1 MVMYKTIM
9 ITGASGYIGSWTV
22 KELLEKGFTVRA
34 CVRDKSNTGKVQHLV
49 DLEKKTPGKLEL
61 WEADLLKEGSFDA
74 VAKGC
79 DAIFHMASPFTLR
92 FKDAQNDL
100 IKPALQGTKNVLNAA
115 SRSGTVRKVILTSS
129 IVAIYGD
136 NIDMKEKGLAEFTE
150 ADFNT
155 TSTLTHQPYAYS
167 KVLAEKEAWKM
178 AEAQNQWKLV
188 VMNPAFVMGPM
199 LSAASDS
206 ESLQFMKDMLGGK
219 YRTGGAD
226 LYFAFVDVRDV
237 AKAHRLALENDRAE
251 GRFILCSVTKEFMEV
266 AAIIRN
272 KYDKQFK
279 LPVMKTPTFMLYL
292 IGWMFGLS
300 LRFVHRNM
308 GHPVQLNNSKSM
320 RELGMTYI
328 PFERTIADMV
338 DRMISLHLTPLRGGR
353 GETP

>member
-1 MVMYKTIM
+1 M
-9 ITGASGYIGSWTV
+9 
-22 KELLEKGFTVRA
+22 EKGYTVRA
-34 CVRDKSNTGKVQHLV
+34 CVRDKNNAGKVQHLL
-49 DLEKKTPGKLEL
+49 DLANDTPGKLEL

-92 FKDAQNDL
+92 FKDAQKDL
-100 IKPALQGTKNVLNAA
+100 INPALQGTKNVLNAA
-115 SRSGTVRKVILTSS
+115 SRSETVRKVILTSS
-129 IVAIYGD
+129 IVAIFGD
-136 NIDMKEKGLAEFTE
+136 NIDMKEKGLSEFTE

-199 LSAASDS
+199 LSPASDS

-226 LYFAFVDVRDV
+226 LYFGFVDVRDV
-237 AKAHRLALENDRAE
+237 AKAHRLALENDHAE
-251 GRFILCSVTKEFMEV
+251 GRYILCSCTKGFMDV
-266 AAIIRN
+266 AEIIRK
-272 KYDKQFK
+272 KYPRQFK
-279 LPVMKTPTFMLYL
+279 LPVMKTPTFILYF

-300 LRFVHRNM
+300 LRYVYRNM
-308 GHPVQLNNSKSM
+308 GHPIKLNNSKS
-320 RELGMTYI
+320 I
-328 PFERTIADMV
+328 QNWA
-338 DRMISLHLTPLRGGR
+338 
-353 GETP
+353 